1 MKLIRKS
8 NEDEMILEFLKG
20 ELNSKRFNGSL
31 DNIINDLGLDSS
43 IIFNGNI
50 KNKKE
55 NLDRLNIMKKFRGYP
70 DNGLFENFPKISEWK
85 YLELDEK
92 ALNDKQVEIAFR
104 AAHTLKGVCMNLGF
118 DHLYKPSFEITE
130 SLRAGNLELA
140 LQQFD
145 AVKEQYSKTIAALNE
160 FAA

>member
-92 ALNDKQVEIAFR
+92 DIDNIYYIDYDYWNELSNGTSKPVEAAKVINSGREIYNVSNHHFLMVLSITKQINF
-104 AAHTLKGVCMNLGF
+104 
-118 DHLYKPSFEITE
+118 HLLF
-130 SLRAGNLELA
+130 
-140 LQQFD
+140 
-145 AVKEQYSKTIAALNE
+145 
-160 FAA
+160 

>member
-1 MKLIRKS
+1 
-8 NEDEMILEFLKG
+8 MILEFLKG

-85 YLELDEK
+85 YLE
-92 ALNDKQVEIAFR
+92 
-104 AAHTLKGVCMNLGF
+104 
-118 DHLYKPSFEITE
+118 
-130 SLRAGNLELA
+130 
-140 LQQFD
+140 
-145 AVKEQYSKTIAALNE
+145 
-160 FAA
+160 

>member
-1 MKLIRKS
+1 
-8 NEDEMILEFLKG
+8 MILEFLKG

-70 DNGLFENFPKISEWK
+70 DYLKIFPK
-85 YLELDEK
+85 L
-92 ALNDKQVEIAFR
+92 AN
-104 AAHTLKGVCMNLGF
+104 
-118 DHLYKPSFEITE
+118 
-130 SLRAGNLELA
+130 GN
-140 LQQFD
+140 
-145 AVKEQYSKTIAALNE
+145 I
-160 FAA
+160 

>member
-1 MKLIRKS
+1 MKLIRKA

-20 ELNSKRFNGSL
+20 KLNSKRFNGSL
-31 DNIINDLGLDSS
+31 DNIINDLRLDSS

-92 ALNDKQVEIAFR
+92 DIDNIYYIDYDYWNELSNGTSKPVEAAKVINSGREIYNVSNHHFLMVLSITKQINF
-104 AAHTLKGVCMNLGF
+104 
-118 DHLYKPSFEITE
+118 HLLF
-130 SLRAGNLELA
+130 
-140 LQQFD
+140 
-145 AVKEQYSKTIAALNE
+145 
-160 FAA
+160 

>member
-1 MKLIRKS
+1 
-8 NEDEMILEFLKG
+8 MILEFLKG
-20 ELNSKRFNGSL
+20 KLNTKRFNESL
-31 DNIINDLGLDSS
+31 DNIINDLRLDSS

-92 ALNDKQVEIAFR
+92 DIDNIYYIDYDYWNELSNGTSKPVEAAKVINSGREIYNVSNHHFLMVLSITKQINF
-104 AAHTLKGVCMNLGF
+104 
-118 DHLYKPSFEITE
+118 HLLF
-130 SLRAGNLELA
+130 
-140 LQQFD
+140 
-145 AVKEQYSKTIAALNE
+145 
-160 FAA
+160 

>member
-1 MKLIRKS
+1 
-8 NEDEMILEFLKG
+8 MILEFLKG

-92 ALNDKQVEIAFR
+92 DIDNIYYIDYDYWNELSNGTSKPVEAAKVTAFQQQ
-104 AAHTLKGVCMNLGF
+104 
-118 DHLYKPSFEITE
+118 
-130 SLRAGNLELA
+130 GNRGGLSG
-140 LQQFD
+140 
-145 AVKEQYSKTIAALNE
+145 YP
-160 FAA
+160 

>member
-1 MKLIRKS
+1 
-8 NEDEMILEFLKG
+8 MILEFLKG
-20 ELNSKRFNGSL
+20 KLNSKRFNGSL
-31 DNIINDLGLDSS
+31 DNIINDLRLDSS

-92 ALNDKQVEIAFR
+92 DIDNIYYIDYDYWNELSNGTSKPVEAAKVINSRREIYNVSNHHFLMVLSITKQINF
-104 AAHTLKGVCMNLGF
+104 
-118 DHLYKPSFEITE
+118 HLLF
-130 SLRAGNLELA
+130 
-140 LQQFD
+140 
-145 AVKEQYSKTIAALNE
+145 
-160 FAA
+160 

>member
-50 KNKKE
+50 KNKRIR
-55 NLDRLNIMKKFRGYP
+55 NTN
-70 DNGLFENFPKISEWK
+70 
-85 YLELDEK
+85 
-92 ALNDKQVEIAFR
+92 
-104 AAHTLKGVCMNLGF
+104 
-118 DHLYKPSFEITE
+118 
-130 SLRAGNLELA
+130 
-140 LQQFD
+140 
-145 AVKEQYSKTIAALNE
+145 
-160 FAA
+160 

>member
-70 DNGLFENFPKISEWK
+70 DNGLILKIFPK
-85 YLELDEK
+85 L
-92 ALNDKQVEIAFR
+92 AN
-104 AAHTLKGVCMNLGF
+104 
-118 DHLYKPSFEITE
+118 
-130 SLRAGNLELA
+130 GN
-140 LQQFD
+140 
-145 AVKEQYSKTIAALNE
+145 I
-160 FAA
+160 